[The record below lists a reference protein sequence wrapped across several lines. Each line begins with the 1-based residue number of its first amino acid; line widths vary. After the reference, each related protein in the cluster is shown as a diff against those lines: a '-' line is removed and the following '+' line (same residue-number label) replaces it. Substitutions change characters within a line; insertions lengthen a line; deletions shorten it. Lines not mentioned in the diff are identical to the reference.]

1 MPDSSSPTLPPEI
14 ILLIAT
20 LLGQSDLAQ
29 CARINK
35 TWHKCCTPLLW
46 KVVIIFRAKD
56 ANCFNSP
63 KGSASL
69 VRNAHYTHT
78 LATSHASVAKSFA
91 IRASPPCNNLKCL
104 KYQIRGE
111 QAIQFRFESQRD
123 AVDPLGYSQILCRL
137 LRQNPGLRSLTLGGE
152 CFINAWD
159 MEDVYGV
166 LKCIPTAQLERLEI
180 EFDAPSNERSR
191 IPPAFPTVSDEQDM
205 DTFVALKELV
215 IADCYRGQ
223 FAEPEFNKWCIKR
236 CPGLEK
242 IRLPNCG
249 THSLEIFARSVFVSC
264 PKLNRLD
271 YSSDG
276 EEDDPTLTAVLMM
289 STEGWKEVQ
298 LCGMQQNMGPMATRQ
313 LVSHAS
319 TLEALKCDG
328 WGGEDNL
335 QLFQFLWNARRLCRL
350 EGVQDESELTYLIE
364 LSLNAY
370 MAAVVAND
378 PWALGESMEYFQ
390 MRIEGVPRPDVV
402 CRRNGSPLDNDVDGL
417 PPMDMTKR
425 YDVQRFIYTQLGRM
439 INLKELNL
447 GVPDTVSAPHSWY
460 VVEIGELGP
469 FEDPGHNFVR
479 EFNYRSLEFS
489 LASGLDLLAGM
500 KELTMLDVRWTAH
513 RIGVE
518 ELDWMH
524 ANWPKLKVIKGL
536 LSKREWAG
544 EDEGG
549 MAIRAAVDEW
559 IAVHPHGIG
568 SSFYS

>member
-14 ILLIAT
+14 ILLIVT

-35 TWHKCCTPLLW
+35 TWHNCCTPLLW

-111 QAIQFRFESQRD
+111 QAIQFRFETQRD

-191 IPPAFPTVSDEQDM
+191 IPTAFPTVSDEQDM

-500 KELTMLDVRWTAH
+500 KELTMLDVRWTTH